1 MPATTPK
8 LPTALTSVKTKP
20 LFTMRLDVTSVQKIG
35 TGQITQQIGVIP
47 GGSFEG
53 ERLSGEV
60 LDGGNDWQT
69 IRPDGSVLLDCRLV
83 LKTTDGAM
91 IAMTYAGIR
100 AGTPEVLARLAKGD
114 PVDPSEYYF
123 RINPLFHTAHP
134 NYDWLNRVVA
144 VGSGHR
150 LPEGPIYSVFELL

>member
-1 MPATTPK
+1 MPATTLK

-35 TGQITQQIGVIP
+35 TGQITQQIGVIT

-100 AGTPEVLARLAKGD
+100 AGAPEVLARLAKGD
-114 PVDPSEYYF
+114 PVDPSE
-123 RINPLFHTAHP
+123 
-134 NYDWLNRVVA
+134 
-144 VGSGHR
+144 
-150 LPEGPIYSVFELL
+150 